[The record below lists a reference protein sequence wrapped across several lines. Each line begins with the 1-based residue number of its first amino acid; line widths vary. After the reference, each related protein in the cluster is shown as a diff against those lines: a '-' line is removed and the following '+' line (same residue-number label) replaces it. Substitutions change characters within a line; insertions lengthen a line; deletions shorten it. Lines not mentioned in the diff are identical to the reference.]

1 MNILVTGGA
10 GFIGSHLID
19 RLLTEENEEYIKQE
33 LARGV
38 TKVQI
43 AKDLG
48 VLQGH
53 LYVFLKVH
61 PEVKPDFEGANH
73 A

>member
-19 RLLTEENEEYIKQE
+19 RLLTEENKEYIKQE

-53 LYVFLKVH
+53 LYVFLKVTQR
-61 PEVKPDFEGANH
+61 
-73 A
+73 